1 MTDTNQMEIH
11 FDHTAIAR
19 DFSIYEIRRD
29 SGDYFRSKI
38 PDFALEEC
46 HARAV
51 AYEYGST
58 CYILYA
64 RNEAEKHALKQKLES
79 CESDFCIHEI
89 SSQQLAQTGQHLLAQ
104 LLCNT
109 IPSFKTNHA
118 EFHNLTGKLYCQDA
132 AWTRQR
138 KDFLVGFWAL
148 EISFTRDCCIRLRVQ
163 TFRNTRLGMNDS
175 GKAQYLFD
183 PKHYVLRRALYSERQ
198 EPGDRFVQGAY
209 HPKRKNNIPFLL
221 FGSLTEYQ
229 KCKIGVLH
237 CFLQDV
243 QQFLSAYIQLTPV
256 ALDENQHA
264 STACPTESMDT
275 IRQRI
280 QSVRLFW
287 KDTVQNEQSPALL
300 SLLQQELLQYSGVT
314 LQDGVPQKGDALLRI
329 IHHQEYYEDCP
340 EQDPYP
346 NAPRHCIVQHI
357 TVEDFQLTG
366 KNQRCSQPKEDYN
379 LRKILQE
386 LAIKIDVFQR
396 RMTCYPW
403 PALGFSVPISFVMAE
418 AKYKKPTRF
427 YMFRVY
433 PDGELSFHTWEQNL
447 LENTTE
453 QEKIAQCF
461 TTSSDYFDRSVQ
473 GLIFEDEDNIH
484 TIYNTDRFTLPNMQ
498 ALEQLLRATCDDEQ
512 LKLQPIADAIREYA
526 VSASEKEKETC
537 QQKLLSIEMLGKD
550 ASRKQLRQLLNMKT
564 KLGKKLNM
572 FIFDRTGILIGD
584 NKKRKDNRERLF
596 GGLLGIRHFIRDDA
610 QYYYSG
616 YVDKALNRSLPHAC
630 RIRKVC
636 SAGHILHFERYL
648 PLLEVDFVRA
658 SGWTVL
664 PFPFKYLREWMA
676 QQH

>member
-1 MTDTNQMEIH
+1 MIDTNQMKIH
-11 FDHTAIAR
+11 FDHSAIAR
-19 DFSIYEIRRD
+19 DFAIYEVKRD
-29 SGDYFRSKI
+29 SGYYYQSKI

-51 AYEYGST
+51 AYERGAT
-58 CYILYA
+58 CYILFA
-64 RNEAEKHALKQKLES
+64 RSEAEKHALKQKLES

-104 LLCNT
+104 LLCNA

-287 KDTVQNEQSPALL
+287 EDTVQNEQSAALL
-300 SLLQQELLQYSGVT
+300 ALLQQELLQYSGVT

-329 IHHQEYYEDCP
+329 IHHQEYFENCP

-346 NAPRHCIVQHI
+346 NAPRDCIVQHI

-366 KNQRCSQPKEDYN
+366 KNQRGSLPKEDYN

-396 RMTCYPW
+396 RMKCYSW
-403 PALGFSVPISFVMAE
+403 PALGFSTPVSFVMAE
-418 AKYKKPTRF
+418 AKYKKPPRF
-427 YMFRVY
+427 YMLRVY

-461 TTSSDYFDRSVQ
+461 TTSTDHFDRSVQ

-498 ALEQLLRATCDDEQ
+498 ALEQLLRATCDEEQ

-526 VSASEKEKETC
+526 VSASEKGKETC
-537 QQKLLSIEMLGKD
+537 QQKLLAIEQFGKHT
-550 ASRKQLRQLLNMKT
+550 SRKQLRQLLNMKT
-564 KLGKKLNM
+564 KLGKQLNM
-572 FIFDRTGILIGD
+572 FIFDRTGVLIGD
-584 NKKRKDNRERLF
+584 NKKDKDNRERLF
-596 GGLLGIRHFIRDDA
+596 GGLLGIRHFVQGNA

-616 YVDKALNRSLPHAC
+616 YIDKTLNRSLPHAC

-636 SAGHILHFERYL
+636 STGQVLHFERYL

-664 PFPFKYLREWMA
+664 PFPFKYLREWMV